1 MAPVHRWGS
10 GAVRHYQVVEING
23 KRETVISRHASR
35 WEASQA
41 KKRLEGTLT
50 GRLIIRVRYERLAY

>member
-1 MAPVHRWGS
+1 M
-10 GAVRHYQVVEING
+10 RHYQVVEVNG
-23 KRETVISRHASR
+23 KRETVLSRHTSR